1 VAWHKKTGM
10 TTHMIRWQSWAQ
22 TLRVP
27 LGFVVAL
34 LFVLLA
40 QPTPASMAVGGSI
53 SLIGLIW
60 RAWAT
65 GHLRKDEVLTV
76 RGPYRLA
83 RNPLYWGSAWM
94 TLGCLIAGTSWPL
107 ALLVVGMFVGI
118 YWPVM
123 QAEAAHLTRLFPD
136 TYPAYAAQTPLF
148 VPDMRR
154 LAVAWHDGFD
164 WRLYVRH
171 REYQAGFGLAA
182 VFLLLGVKLWWFG

>member
-1 VAWHKKTGM
+1 MKQPRDAAVGWRH
-10 TTHMIRWQSWAQ
+10 RAQ

-27 LGFVVAL
+27 LGFVAAV

-40 QPTPASMAVGGSI
+40 QPTPVSMAIGGGI
-53 SLIGLIW
+53 SLVGLVW

-94 TLGCLIAGTSWPL
+94 TMGCLTAGAPWPL
-107 ALLVVGMFVGI
+107 AVVVGGLFVGI

-123 QAEAAHLTRLFPD
+123 QAEAAHLARLFPD

-148 VPDMRR
+148 VPDLRR
-154 LAVAWHDGFD
+154 LTAALGDGFD

-171 REYQAGFGLAA
+171 REYQAGLGLAT
-182 VFLLLGVKLWWFG
+182 VFLLLGIRLWWAG

>member
-1 VAWHKKTGM
+1 MKQPRDSAA
-10 TTHMIRWQSWAQ
+10 RWQHRAQ

-27 LGFVVAL
+27 LGFAAAV

-40 QPTPASMAVGGSI
+40 QPTPVSMAVGGGI
-53 SLIGLIW
+53 SLVGLGW

-94 TLGCLIAGTSWPL
+94 TLGCLTAGAPWPL
-107 ALLVVGMFVGI
+107 ALLVAGLFVGI

-123 QAEAAHLTRLFPD
+123 QAEAAHLARLFPD

-148 VPDMRR
+148 IPDLRR
-154 LAVAWHDGFD
+154 LAAAWRDGFD

-171 REYQAGFGLAA
+171 REYQAGLGLAA
-182 VFLLLGVKLWWFG
+182 VFLLLGFKLWWAG